1 MNTTEHLL
9 TCGQEESG
17 EVAVAALGVAKAFS
31 KSLRFGLDDVHPER
45 RLTALQVLVAE
56 LNDLE
61 AVIEMLQEEGV
72 ELPGLH
78 DRTAIDRKK
87 EKVKKYME
95 YAKQRGVLRQYRS
108 R

>member
-1 MNTTEHLL
+1 MNKLEYLL

-17 EVAVAALGVAKAFS
+17 EVAVAALNVAKAFS
-31 KSLRFGLDDVHPER
+31 KSLRFGLDDIHPER
-45 RLTALQVLVAE
+45 EITALQVLVAE

-61 AVIEMLQEEGV
+61 AVIEMLQEKGI

-95 YAKQRGVLRQYRS
+95 YSKQRGTLI
-108 R
+108 